1 MLKVVQ
7 DTLKAARDTQK
18 VTRDTQEAARDWEE
32 ANMAERSLEQ
42 PFGQRLA
49 QGHLLQVDCGGGP
62 YTM

>member
-7 DTLKAARDTQK
+7 DTLKAARDWE
-18 VTRDTQEAARDWEE
+18 EAARDWEE